1 MRDWEVEEPS
11 NNENTVDGD
20 NEGGNIQ
27 YNHFIEAAL
36 QKEDVEKEE
45 E

>member
-20 NEGGNIQ
+20 NEGGDI
-27 YNHFIEAAL
+27 AL